1 MIKSFKCKETE
12 KLFFGRFSA
21 KLPQAIQR
29 AAAMKL
35 KILHAAS
42 IIETLGIPPSNHSEA
57 LSGSREGQYSIR
69 INKQWRICF
78 AWQGSD
84 AYDVEIADYH

>member
-42 IIETLGIPPSNHSEA
+42 IIETLPIPSTLPVKSSGIYSA
-57 LSGSREGQYSIR
+57 LYAKRMQCITNTRYVLAVLLAGFSVR
-69 INKQWRICF
+69 
-78 AWQGSD
+78 
-84 AYDVEIADYH
+84 